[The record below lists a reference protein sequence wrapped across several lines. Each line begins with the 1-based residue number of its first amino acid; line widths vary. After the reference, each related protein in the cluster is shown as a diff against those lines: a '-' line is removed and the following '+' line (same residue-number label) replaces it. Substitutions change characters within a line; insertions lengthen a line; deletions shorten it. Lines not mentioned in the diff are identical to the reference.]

1 MTNNNENNAKLSIDI
16 QDDNCV
22 VNLEGNTD
30 ILLSGIVAAIHA
42 IIKQLMLDYDK
53 NDFDTEGMN
62 ENDFEFCITAMV
74 LAYIMDNFDDTV
86 KEIRQDVEEAEESTD
101 TPIIPNENINSLN
114 FNVFENSE
122 DNNDWRNK

>member
-16 QDDNCV
+16 QEDNCV
-22 VNLEGNTD
+22 VNLDGNTD

-53 NDFDTEGMN
+53 NDFDTEGMD

-122 DNNDWRNK
+122 DNND

>member
-1 MTNNNENNAKLSIDI
+1 MTNNNDNNAKLSIDI

-22 VNLEGNTD
+22 VNLDGNTD

-42 IIKQLMLDYDK
+42 IIKQLMLDYDE

-62 ENDFEFCITAMV
+62 ESDFEFCITAMV
-74 LAYIMDNFDDTV
+74 LAYIMDNFDDAV
-86 KEIRQDVEEAEESTD
+86 KEIRQDVEEVEESTD

-122 DNNDWRNK
+122 DNND

>member
-42 IIKQLMLDYDK
+42 IIKQLMLDYDE

-74 LAYIMDNFDDTV
+74 LAYIMDNFDDAV
-86 KEIRQDVEEAEESTD
+86 KEIRQDVEEVEETTD
-101 TPIIPNENINSLN
+101 TPIVSNENINSLN

-122 DNNDWRNK
+122 DNND

>member
-16 QDDNCV
+16 QEDNCV
-22 VNLEGNTD
+22 VNLDGNTD

-53 NDFDTEGMN
+53 NDFDKEGMN

-122 DNNDWRNK
+122 DNND

>member
-1 MTNNNENNAKLSIDI
+1 MTNNDENNAKLSIDI

-42 IIKQLMLDYDK
+42 IIKQLMLDYDE

-74 LAYIMDNFDDTV
+74 LAYIMDNFDDAV
-86 KEIRQDVEEAEESTD
+86 KEIRQDVEEVEETTD
-101 TPIIPNENINSLN
+101 TPIVPNENINSLN

-122 DNNDWRNK
+122 DNND

>member
-16 QDDNCV
+16 QEDNCV

-30 ILLSGIVAAIHA
+30 ILLSGIVSAIHA
-42 IIKQLMLDYDK
+42 IIKQLMLDYYK

-86 KEIRQDVEEAEESTD
+86 KEIRQDVEEAKESTD

-122 DNNDWRNK
+122 DNNE

>member
-30 ILLSGIVAAIHA
+30 ILLSGIVAAIRA

-122 DNNDWRNK
+122 DNND

>member
-22 VNLEGNTD
+22 VNLDGNTD

-42 IIKQLMLDYDK
+42 IIKQLMLDYDE

-74 LAYIMDNFDDTV
+74 LAYIMDNFDDAV
-86 KEIRQDVEEAEESTD
+86 KEIRQDVEEVKENTD
-101 TPIIPNENINSLN
+101 TPIVPNENINSLN

-122 DNNDWRNK
+122 DNND

>member
-16 QDDNCV
+16 QEDNCV
-22 VNLEGNTD
+22 VNLDGNTD

-62 ENDFEFCITAMV
+62 ESDFEFCITATV
-74 LAYIMDNFDDTV
+74 LAYIMDNFDDAV
-86 KEIRQDVEEAEESTD
+86 KEIRQDVEEVEESTD
-101 TPIIPNENINSLN
+101 TPIVPNENINSLN

-122 DNNDWRNK
+122 DNND

>member
-16 QDDNCV
+16 QEDNCV
-22 VNLEGNTD
+22 VNLDGNTD
-30 ILLSGIVAAIHA
+30 ILLSGIVAAIRA

-122 DNNDWRNK
+122 DNND

>member
-42 IIKQLMLDYDK
+42 IIKQLMLDYDE

-62 ENDFEFCITAMV
+62 ETDFEFCITAMV
-74 LAYIMDNFDDTV
+74 LAYIMDNFDDAV
-86 KEIRQDVEEAEESTD
+86 KEIRQDVEELEESND
-101 TPIIPNENINSLN
+101 TPIVPNENINSLN

-122 DNNDWRNK
+122 DNND

>member
-16 QDDNCV
+16 QEDNCV
-22 VNLEGNTD
+22 VNLDGNTD

-122 DNNDWRNK
+122 DNND

>member
-16 QDDNCV
+16 QEDNCV
-22 VNLEGNTD
+22 VNLDGNTD

-62 ENDFEFCITAMV
+62 EDDFEFCTTAMV

-122 DNNDWRNK
+122 DNND

>member
-16 QDDNCV
+16 QEDNCV

-86 KEIRQDVEEAEESTD
+86 KEIRQDVEEAKESTD

-122 DNNDWRNK
+122 DNND

>member
-42 IIKQLMLDYDK
+42 IIKQLMLDYDE

-62 ENDFEFCITAMV
+62 ETDFEFCITAMV
-74 LAYIMDNFDDTV
+74 LAYIMDNFDDAV
-86 KEIRQDVEEAEESTD
+86 KEIRQDVEEVEESTD
-101 TPIIPNENINSLN
+101 TPIVPNENINSLN

-122 DNNDWRNK
+122 DNND

>member
-16 QDDNCV
+16 QEDNCV
-22 VNLEGNTD
+22 VNLDGNTD

>member
-22 VNLEGNTD
+22 VNLDGNTD

-42 IIKQLMLDYDK
+42 IIKQLMLDYDE

-62 ENDFEFCITAMV
+62 ESDFEFCITAMV
-74 LAYIMDNFDDTV
+74 LAYIMDNFDDAV
-86 KEIRQDVEEAEESTD
+86 KEIRQDVEEVEESND
-101 TPIIPNENINSLN
+101 TPIVPNENINSLN

-122 DNNDWRNK
+122 DNND

>member
-86 KEIRQDVEEAEESTD
+86 KEIRQDVEEAKESTD

-122 DNNDWRNK
+122 DNND

>member
-42 IIKQLMLDYDK
+42 IIKQLMLDYDE

-62 ENDFEFCITAMV
+62 ESDFEFCITAMV
-74 LAYIMDNFDDTV
+74 LAYIMDNFDDAV
-86 KEIRQDVEEAEESTD
+86 KEIRQDVEEVEESTD
-101 TPIIPNENINSLN
+101 TPIVPNENINSLN

-122 DNNDWRNK
+122 DNND

>member
-16 QDDNCV
+16 QEDNCV
-22 VNLEGNTD
+22 VNLDGNTD

-42 IIKQLMLDYDK
+42 IIKQLMLDYDE

-62 ENDFEFCITAMV
+62 ESDFEFCITAMV
-74 LAYIMDNFDDTV
+74 LAYIMDNFDDAV
-86 KEIRQDVEEAEESTD
+86 KEIRQDVEEVEESTD
-101 TPIIPNENINSLN
+101 TPIVPNENINSLN

-122 DNNDWRNK
+122 DNND

>member
-1 MTNNNENNAKLSIDI
+1 MTNNDENNAKLSIDI

-42 IIKQLMLDYDK
+42 IIKQLMLDYDE

-74 LAYIMDNFDDTV
+74 LAYIMDNFDDAV
-86 KEIRQDVEEAEESTD
+86 KEIRQDVEEVEESTD
-101 TPIIPNENINSLN
+101 TPIVPNENINSLN

-122 DNNDWRNK
+122 DNND

>member
-122 DNNDWRNK
+122 DNND

>member
-22 VNLEGNTD
+22 VNLDGNTD

-42 IIKQLMLDYDK
+42 IIKQLMLDYDE

-74 LAYIMDNFDDTV
+74 LAYIMDNFDDAV
-86 KEIRQDVEEAEESTD
+86 KEIRQDVEEMEESTD
-101 TPIIPNENINSLN
+101 TPIVPNENINSLN

-122 DNNDWRNK
+122 DNND

>member
-16 QDDNCV
+16 QDNNCV

-42 IIKQLMLDYDK
+42 IIKQLMLDYDE

-62 ENDFEFCITAMV
+62 EDDFEFCITAMV
-74 LAYIMDNFDDTV
+74 LAYIMDNFDDAI
-86 KEIRQDVEEAEESTD
+86 KEIRQDIEEVEESTD

-122 DNNDWRNK
+122 DNND